1 MFLGEFQHSIDE
13 KGRIKLPAKLKD
25 AFEDGAVIT
34 ERLDGSLGLYPLA
47 VFKEIARRFAEMDEF
62 EPNQRKMREDV
73 GSSSEVVTMDKGGR
87 VVIPSRMR
95 DITGIESDVY
105 INGNFTYLTI
115 WPKEGWEA
123 RRKENR
129 ETREIRA
136 RNMAKNK

>member
-1 MFLGEFQHSIDE
+1 MFLGEFQHSIDD

-25 AFEDGAVIT
+25 AFDDGAVIT

-47 VFKEIARRFAEMDEF
+47 AFEEIARRFAEMDEF
-62 EPNQRKMREDV
+62 DPNQRKMREDV

-87 VVIPSRMR
+87 IVIPSRMR
-95 DITGIESDVY
+95 DITGIENDVY

-115 WPKEGWEA
+115 WPKESWEE

-129 ETREIRA
+129 ETREVRA
-136 RNMAKNK
+136 RNMAQKK